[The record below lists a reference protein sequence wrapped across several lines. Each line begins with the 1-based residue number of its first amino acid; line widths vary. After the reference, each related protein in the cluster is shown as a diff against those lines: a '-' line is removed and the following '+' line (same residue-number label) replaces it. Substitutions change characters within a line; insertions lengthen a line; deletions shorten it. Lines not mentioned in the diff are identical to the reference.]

1 MNRIAYPQVGKI
13 MEALREQP
21 LCANAWVA
29 TEYDQDISSLCPISA
44 LLLHA
49 SIPKEML
56 IKDRNLG
63 VMEFIHKY
71 TPVLDVEYG
80 LDVHQVL
87 FIVRKLDQYASNTGF
102 TERININSTPE
113 RVHAFISGLLAGLA
127 ND

>member
-1 MNRIAYPQVGKI
+1 MNRITYPQVDMI

-49 SIPKEML
+49 GIPKEML

-87 FIVRKLDQYASNTGF
+87 FIVNKLDRFSLDDGF
-102 TERININSTPE
+102 AERLHIHSTPE
-113 RVHAFISGLLAGLA
+113 RVRSFIHGLLVGLT
-127 ND
+127 NV